1 MGSQPLRLGHSPDA
15 DDAFMFYA
23 LAEGKIETEG
33 LTFEHV
39 LADIET
45 LNNWAKD
52 GRLEITA
59 ISVHA
64 FAYVHAHYA
73 ILTHGGSFGRNYGP
87 MVVAREA
94 IAIDKLAGK
103 RIAVPG
109 LLTSAF
115 LTLRLRL
122 PEFEPVVVPFDRVM
136 DMVREGLAD
145 AGLLIHEGQL
155 THTSLG
161 LCKVLDLGE
170 WWQDET
176 GLPLP
181 LGVNVVRK
189 DLGGETMARISS
201 ILRASIAYALEHR
214 HEALAYALR
223 FGRGLEP
230 TLADRFVGMYVNDLT
245 FDLGLEGRKSIELFL
260 RRGQERGIV
269 PRVDR
274 IEFVS

>member
-1 MGSQPLRLGHSPDA
+1 MGSQLLRLGHSPDA

-23 LAEGKIETEG
+23 LAEGKIDTQG
-33 LTFEHV
+33 LTFEHI

-45 LNNWAKD
+45 LNHWAEE
-52 GRLEITA
+52 GRLEISA
-59 ISVHA
+59 VSVHA

-94 IAIDKLAGK
+94 IPIDKLAGR

-136 DMVREGLAD
+136 DAVREGQAE

-170 WWQDET
+170 WWQEET
-176 GLPLP
+176 SLPLP

-189 DLGGETMARISS
+189 NLGGEVVARVSG

-214 HEALAYALR
+214 QEALAHALR
-223 FGRGLEP
+223 FGRGLEVSM
-230 TLADRFVGMYVNDLT
+230 ADRFVGMYVNDLT
-245 FDLGLEGRKSIELFL
+245 LDMGPEGQKGIDLLL
-260 RRGQERGIV
+260 RRGQECGIV
-269 PRVDR
+269 PGVDR